1 MCPNTSRR
9 WRQPYVIAALVCIA
23 CLIFVPTAFGQQAPS
38 QMLNQYRNERITWMT
53 NVWPYANNLF
63 FWLALIEF
71 TWSSALMVL
80 EKTDLQSWAAAL
92 IRKVMWIG
100 AFYALLINGRN
111 WIPTIVDSFN
121 ILGQQASGSG
131 PMSPSDVF
139 MRGLNIAGALMD
151 GASSSAFLKNP
162 GTSLACVV
170 AAALTVLAFIGV
182 TIQFVVAMVESYII
196 VAAGVIFLGFG
207 GSRWTAPYVERYI
220 GLGVSNG
227 VKIMLL
233 YLLIGVGM
241 NISLQWIPDAQAV
254 ANSTTP
260 AMDAFEV
267 MGAALIFLTLCW
279 QIPKLFSAVLGGSPA
294 LTGGDVLSTGTGVVA
309 GTAAIATVAAGG
321 AALAARGAAALGGVS
336 SAAGA
341 GASGSSTSSSVM
353 SVGSASRISGSSNG
367 SGGGTVPPTSPPS
380 GSSSNGRP
388 RQPDPP
394 PFNGGS
400 SGGAAAE
407 LVGSLASN
415 GRSTSR
421 NGSGG
426 SATSNHH
433 SSGEASVRSALSSVG
448 GDGLTGSGF
457 ETEHPAGGF
466 TSASVQVRSNGAPY
480 VPPPSMPVRS
490 SASDDAASSQAL
502 SSSAPRIVGRFANT
516 GAVARTIESTSA
528 GASGNSRPASP
539 PNGNEGSAG
548 QTPHSAAS
556 DVNSVHSGG
565 STDQQAP
572 VASGRAETI
581 SSAARKA
588 DHALSGAA
596 TRLRGLRNQLGGL
609 PSDAAPH
616 TPPPRMPIDHHD

>member
-1 MCPNTSRR
+1 
-9 WRQPYVIAALVCIA
+9 
-23 CLIFVPTAFGQQAPS
+23 
-38 QMLNQYRNERITWMT
+38 
-53 NVWPYANNLF
+53 
-63 FWLALIEF
+63 
-71 TWSSALMVL
+71 MVL
-80 EKTDLQSWAAAL
+80 EKTDLQSWTAAL

-254 ANSTTP
+254 ANSATP
-260 AMDAFEV
+260 AMDGFEV

-279 QIPKLFSAVLGGSPA
+279 QVPKLFSAVLGGSPA
-294 LTGGDVLSTGTGVVA
+294 LTGGDLLSTGTGVVA
-309 GTAAIATVAAGG
+309 GTAAVATVATGG

-341 GASGSSTSSSVM
+341 GAGGSSASSSVM
-353 SVGSASRISGSSNG
+353 SVGSAAGSSGG
-367 SGGGTVPPTSPPS
+367 SKGGGGGTVPPPSSPPS
-380 GSSSNGRP
+380 GPSSNGRP

-400 SGGAAAE
+400 SGGGAAE
-407 LVGSLASN
+407 LLGSSNSN
-415 GRSTSR
+415 GTSGSR
-421 NGSGG
+421 NGSGRT
-426 SATSNHH
+426 SASSN
-433 SSGEASVRSALSSVG
+433 GNGNGDASVRSALSEVG
-448 GDGLTGSGF
+448 GDSLAGSGF
-457 ETEHPAGGF
+457 ETERPAAGF
-466 TSASVQVRSNGAPY
+466 SVASVPVRSGGAPY
-480 VPPPSMPVRS
+480 VPPPSSPVPS
-490 SASDDAASSQAL
+490 APASDAPTIDSI
-502 SSSAPRIVGRFANT
+502 SSSAPRVVGRFAD
-516 GAVARTIESTSA
+516 GGVVARTIEAT
-528 GASGNSRPASP
+528 PASACGNGRPVP
-539 PNGNEGSAG
+539 PPDGSESAAG
-548 QTPHSAAS
+548 QTPHGATP
-556 DVNSVHSGG
+556 DVNAVHSNG
-565 STDQQAP
+565 SNDQQPPAP
-572 VASGRAETI
+572 NGRRERI
-581 SSAARKA
+581 GSAARKA
-588 DHALSGAA
+588 DQALSGAA
-596 TRLRGLRNQLGGL
+596 NRLRGLRYQLGGL